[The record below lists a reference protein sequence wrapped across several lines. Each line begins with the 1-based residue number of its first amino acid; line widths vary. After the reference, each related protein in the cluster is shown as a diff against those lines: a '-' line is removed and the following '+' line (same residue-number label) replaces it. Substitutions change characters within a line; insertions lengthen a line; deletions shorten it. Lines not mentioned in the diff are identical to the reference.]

1 MNKKLLIFAFGFASL
16 LFFAGCQSIPNEGN
30 FIDRCYILD
39 KNEKSITIEHSKR
52 GKGIAFQ
59 KAREWAESFNKTAV
73 YKGSS
78 LQYGPDVIS
87 TWGLE

>member
-1 MNKKLLIFAFGFASL
+1 MNKKLLIFVFGFASL
-16 LFFAGCQSIPNEGN
+16 LFFAGCQTTNEGN
-30 FIDRCYILD
+30 FIARCYILD
-39 KNEKSITIEHSKR
+39 KNEKSITIEHSDY

-78 LQYGPDVIS
+78 QQYGADVIS